1 MMNYKCI
8 VLLGE
13 INMANTNEFV
23 LSDHGE
29 ATAAVIQAVVNKSRY
44 LQTLHEALEDQDD
57 RLVYQLINSEKYA
70 REVQQARHISADPGN
85 ESLVEDLHDQLSAFL
100 SQKLI
105 IFLRNRY
112 PFFYF
117 EEIGEGQYQ
126 FYFGNWWGRRLF
138 GTLDVLN
145 VSFDFDEVE
154 YQKLART
161 FALETQQKRLNSDQ
175 IEQISLENDKL
186 QELIDSQEE
195 RDNQKAELR
204 SQIKQISQEKVMP
217 WEANRQ
223 KEEKQALIDKLTE
236 LTEID
241 ESSNNAFQ
249 QIRQNENRIL
259 ELSKEDTLLSY
270 EKQSIIA
277 KFGSF
282 ENFEAQ
288 NNVLYRDYI
297 ANLIATRG
305 RVSADE

>member
-1 MMNYKCI
+1 MDARCI

-23 LSDHGE
+23 LSDHGD
-29 ATAAVIQAVVNKSRY
+29 ATSAVIQAVVNKSRY
-44 LQTLHEALEDQDD
+44 LQMLHEALEDQDD

-70 REVQQARHISADPGN
+70 REVQQARHISADPSN
-85 ESLVEDLHDQLSAFL
+85 EALVEDLHDKLSAFL

-105 IFLRNRY
+105 TFLRNKY

-145 VSFDFDEVE
+145 VSFDFDEGE

-161 FALETQQKRLNSDQ
+161 FSLEKQQKRLNSDQ
-175 IEQISLENDKL
+175 IEQVSIENDKL
-186 QELIDSQEE
+186 QELIDSQDQ
-195 RDNQKAELR
+195 RDKQKADLR

-217 WEANRQ
+217 WEANKQ
-223 KEEKQALIDKLTE
+223 KEEKQALVDKLTE

-270 EKQSIIA
+270 EKQSIVA

-282 ENFEAQ
+282 ENFEEQ
-288 NNVLYRDYI
+288 NKVLYRDYI
-297 ANLIATRG
+297 AHLIATKG
-305 RVSADE
+305 QVSADE